1 MPSYLKA
8 RTWRSPLGGPND
20 RSPGCR
26 VGLHAAGLALCCGRS
41 GGSSRPEA
49 GLDAAKI
56 KTPHL
61 DPQLEV
67 LYAGDRLT
75 VYGAGPR
82 YLLATK
88 LFAARAHDFDDAVR
102 LAAETGI
109 TTSDEMLDLLSAAY
123 PHRLLTPRIDY
134 NAREVARAVQESP
147 PLTRGQ

>member
-1 MPSYLKA
+1 M
-8 RTWRSPLGGPND
+8 
-20 RSPGCR
+20 
-26 VGLHAAGLALCCGRS
+26 LALRWGDRMTADLDVVSDSMPPELRS
-41 GGSSRPEA
+41 AAAAVADHHDLRPDWIN
-49 GLDAAKI
+49 DAAKI

-67 LYAGDRLT
+67 LYAGDRLK

-102 LAAETGI
+102 LATETGF

-123 PHRLLTPRIDY
+123 PYRLLTPRIEY
-134 NAREVARAVQESP
+134 NAREVARAVKDSP
-147 PLTRGQ
+147 PPTRDE